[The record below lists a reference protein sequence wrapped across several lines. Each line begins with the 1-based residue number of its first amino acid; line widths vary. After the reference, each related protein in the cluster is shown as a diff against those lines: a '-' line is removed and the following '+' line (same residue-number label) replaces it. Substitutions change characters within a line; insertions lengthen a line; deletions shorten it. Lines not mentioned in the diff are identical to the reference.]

1 MWKAFQRRWIMYW
14 GGIEDRSDSDETTQ
28 TEMEHF
34 EYRDEQTI
42 FTIYKRGRPRIVFT
56 WIIKNPEKIPF
67 LDDRGSLTFATKCT
81 NIKNVN
87 GFAMIGNCKYLESNK
102 NEKRDCTWC

>member
-1 MWKAFQRRWIMYW
+1 M
-14 GGIEDRSDSDETTQ
+14 TQ
-28 TEMEHF
+28 T
-34 EYRDEQTI
+34 
-42 FTIYKRGRPRIVFT
+42 RPRRRKWNT
-56 WIIKNPEKIPF
+56 WSTEMNKQYLQYTKGAPENRFYLDNKESRKIPF

-102 NEKRDCTWC
+102 NEKRDCT